1 MESKVKSSVKMYFY
15 FMDVDIDL
23 SLLDVGNGDLQAFK
37 LRQRLWGSYLF
48 FTPRGADEHVVA
60 DVSLVV

>member
-15 FMDVDIDL
+15 FMDVDL

-37 LRQRLWGSYLF
+37 LRQGLWGSYLF

-60 DVSLVV
+60 DVSLVM

>member
-1 MESKVKSSVKMYFY
+1 
-15 FMDVDIDL
+15 MDVDVNI
-23 SLLDVGNGDLQAFK
+23 SLLDVGYGDLQAFK
-37 LRQRLWGSYLF
+37 PRQRLWGSHLF